1 MKKIRF
7 HLISTIAL
15 FVLLISFGITFA
27 WYVNGKMSYTPII
40 QAEDIEGINLY
51 LYRGNDYDFNGSLD
65 SRNIKEDYELSDSS
79 VVEQLNKDLNKVFFS
94 IENINDKI
102 TGIMDNNIA
111 TYRLRVINDT
121 DKEYYLNPYL
131 IFGDGA
137 NISPYNSIL
146 FRLRDINIYNHTFLD
161 KDTNFIDYIG
171 NEHFIL
177 NNDGTDGSFYEI
189 KIGTGDD
196 DVKGLYDTYNNP
208 ITLITNGSTYYVLE
222 YDNEN
227 NFTGIYYYNEL
238 NEKTLYTGTINLS
251 EFYNATVY
259 GEDSSGKKTIIDT
272 YDAASI
278 ENGAYDTY
286 YSKSNYLT
294 RLTYN
299 YINQGGRSIRLAD
312 ITGDASYDTKLYYPS
327 RRIDLNTNLC
337 FLMYSSKITTKNI
350 VIDSFSEYYIDYH
363 FIVDSNLTSLN
374 TAISLFAT
382 NFGVEP
388 DKVFDKDASLRNDY
402 ENAYVAM
409 SNKISE
415 MVQYSEIR
423 QPNFKIEHFCFD
435 MVLMN
440 SNSSYVKKR
449 GRIGDNV

>member
-171 NEHFIL
+171 NEHFKL

-208 ITLITNGSTYYVLE
+208 ITLITNGFTYYVLE

-286 YSKSNYLT
+286 YSESNYLT

-312 ITGDASYDTKLYYPS
+312 ITGDASYDAKLYYPS

-337 FLMYSSKITTKNI
+337 FLMYSSKITTNNI

-382 NFGVEP
+382 NFGIDP
-388 DKVFDKDASLRNDY
+388 DSVFDKDASLRNDY
-402 ENAYVAM
+402 ENAYIGM

-415 MVQYSEIR
+415 MIQYSEIR